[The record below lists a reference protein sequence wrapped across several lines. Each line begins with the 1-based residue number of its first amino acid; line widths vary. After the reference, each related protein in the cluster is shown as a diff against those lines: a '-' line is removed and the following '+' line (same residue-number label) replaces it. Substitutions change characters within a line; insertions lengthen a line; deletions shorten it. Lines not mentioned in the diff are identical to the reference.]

1 LSNPEG
7 VPGLGLNTVIRKD
20 PFIPIPP
27 ACDWGQGPVLEGI
40 LPQGRLS
47 KSRFERD
54 SLGFGCYE
62 FVRIRNSHRA
72 EEIRCRIGLSTNQKL
87 SGKLLLGKAEKKSQV
102 KIEKLS
108 AE

>member
-1 LSNPEG
+1 
-7 VPGLGLNTVIRKD
+7 
-20 PFIPIPP
+20 
-27 ACDWGQGPVLEGI
+27 
-40 LPQGRLS
+40 
-47 KSRFERD
+47 
-54 SLGFGCYE
+54 LGFSCNE

-72 EEIRCRIGLSTNQKL
+72 EEIRRRIGLSTDQKL